1 MRIHR
6 RSKKGHSGGLKH
18 EINVTPFVDVMLV
31 LLIIFMVSAPM
42 MHNNIPVDLPKSGGT
57 GDKSSN
63 QPPVFVT
70 INAAKQLF
78 LNDKEVT
85 QEALL
90 QGLKERLTDSSEA
103 IHLRGDETLPYD
115 VVITFMDFLRKNGF
129 SKIALV
135 VRDCS

>member
-1 MRIHR
+1 MRTHR
-6 RSKKGHSGGLKH
+6 RSKKSHSSSLKH

-42 MHNNIPVDLPKSGGT
+42 MHNNIPVDLPISGGSKEK
-57 GDKSSN
+57 GSDN
-63 QPPVFVT
+63 PPVFVT
-70 INAAKQLF
+70 IDGAKKLF
-78 LNDKEVT
+78 LNDKEVS

-90 QGLKERLTDSSEA
+90 QGLKPLLLNASEP
-103 IHLRGDETLPYD
+103 IHLRGDKTLPYD
-115 VVITFMDFLRKNGF
+115 VMVTFMDFLRKNGF